1 MYHNSTIPVSSLKPM
16 SSKEEEAT
24 KIDSWTVW
32 AIGVGS
38 AMGGVFFGWE
48 FVLYG
53 GFISG
58 LFAVIYAA
66 IFYLLYAR
74 VITEL
79 SVRYQSSGG
88 SFDFVMDALGIRPA
102 IVVAI
107 MNVLKLICANAAT
120 ALAISSYLM
129 EAGLPTKYKYLVWIG
144 IYGAFTTLDCIGIK
158 QSAIAQVFATLLC
171 IGIVLFYVSSN
182 LTIFKASNLLTI
194 PDGSGKLSTL
204 YLFFKGLP
212 FAVQFF
218 DGFEE
223 MPLLFSYTKNAE
235 QTMPAAIN
243 ACYITILTIAL
254 GVIVSAAASAKAD
267 ELFNS
272 DAPLMVGIEAVY
284 GAGSTVANVVAYLIV
299 VGLLTNFFAF
309 IVYTSQQVQA
319 IAEANLFPR
328 LLAYREVSY
337 GAPVVASICSMVVG
351 LIVTAIF
358 EVLLGEEA
366 AQNTLLMASI
376 FPSMICY
383 LLVLQC
389 MVEIRRVEEKGKQS
403 LGLFTQRE
411 LRTLGYTTVV
421 QFYVKDAVTRSRIA
435 QGMVVVLM
443 IALLMLACQS
453 FDYTYGLLVFAVLA
467 VIFYLFMSHRAR
479 VDIRDEAKTAK
490 REQEQLQQVLL
501 MKQRQ
506 SQLHPES
513 VGIGR
518 SMLEGCDIYTSTD
531 AFQQKP
537 HGFPTA
543 TIVSPLSSSHLDE
556 AAEVV
561 VPASLGRRIESDDE
575 DGGWSDPERQGTEG
589 DDHDMEST
597 PFLGTRL
604 YRNHPSAS
612 HHRGPHGRGGGG
624 GRRIPHAAPD
634 HDAFQQQLDQETTST
649 PDDGDIDDDEDS
661 PGANGNTSLLGW
673 FVNLGGNTSSVS
685 TSAAQTDSGRHAYQP
700 IR

>member
-1 MYHNSTIPVSSLKPM
+1 MYHNSTIPVSSLKSI

-107 MNVLKLICANAAT
+107 MNVLKLVCANAAT

-129 EAGLPTKYKYLVWIG
+129 EAGLPTKYKYLIWIG
-144 IYGAFTTLDCIGIK
+144 IYGVFTTLDCIGIK

-171 IGIVLFYVSSN
+171 IGIVVFYVSSN
-182 LTIFKASNLLTI
+182 LTIFNASNLLTI
-194 PDGSGKLSTL
+194 PDGSGKLSSL

-243 ACYITILTIAL
+243 ACYVTILTIAL
-254 GVIVSAAASAKAD
+254 GVIISAAASAKAD

-284 GAGSTVANVVAYLIV
+284 GAGSVVANVVAYMIV

-328 LLAYREVSY
+328 ILAYREVSY

-351 LIVTAIF
+351 LFVTAIF

-403 LGLFTQRE
+403 MGLFTQRE

-421 QFYVKDAVTRSRIA
+421 QFYVQDAVMRSRIA

-443 IALLMLACQS
+443 IALLMLAFQS

-479 VDIRDEAKTAK
+479 ADIRDEAKTAK

-501 MKQRQ
+501 MKQQQ

-531 AFQQKP
+531 SYHKH
-537 HGFPTA
+537 HGLPTA
-543 TIVSPLSSSHLDE
+543 TIVSPLSSNQLDE
-556 AAEVV
+556 AEEV
-561 VPASLGRRIESDDE
+561 VPASRGRRIESDDE
-575 DGGWSDPERQGTEG
+575 EGLSDPERQGTE
-589 DDHDMEST
+589 DDHDTEST

-604 YRNHPSAS
+604 YRTHPSAS
-612 HHRGPHGRGGGG
+612 HHRGPHGRR
-624 GRRIPHAAPD
+624 GRRVPRAAPD
-634 HDAFQQQLDQETTST
+634 HDAFQQHVDQETTTT
-649 PDDGDIDDDEDS
+649 PDDGDVDDDDS
-661 PGANGNTSLLGW
+661 PGAGANASMLGW
-673 FVNLGGNTSSVS
+673 FVNLGGGGASSSSS
-685 TSAAQTDSGRHAYQP
+685 TSQSDSGRHAYQP

>member
-129 EAGLPTKYKYLVWIG
+129 EAGLPTKYKYLIWIG
-144 IYGAFTTLDCIGIK
+144 IYGTFTTLDCIGIK

-243 ACYITILTIAL
+243 ACYVTILTIAL

-284 GAGSTVANVVAYLIV
+284 GAGSMVANVVAYLIV

-328 LLAYREVSY
+328 ILAYREVSY
-337 GAPVVASICSMVVG
+337 GAPVIASICSMVVG
-351 LIVTAIF
+351 LFVTAIF

-403 LGLFTQRE
+403 MGLFTQRE

-421 QFYVKDAVTRSRIA
+421 QFYVQDAVTRSRIA

-443 IALLMLACQS
+443 IALLMLAFQS

-479 VDIRDEAKTAK
+479 MDIRDEAKTAK

-531 AFQQKP
+531 AYHK
-537 HGFPTA
+537 HHALPTA
-543 TIVSPLSSSHLDE
+543 TIVSPISSSQLDE

-561 VPASLGRRIESDDE
+561 VPASRGRRIESDDE
-575 DGGWSDPERQGTEG
+575 DGGVSDPERQGTEG
-589 DDHDMEST
+589 EEDDMEST

-604 YRNHPSAS
+604 YRHHPSAS
-612 HHRGPHGRGGGG
+612 HHRGPHGRGG
-624 GRRIPHAAPD
+624 RRIPRAAPD
-634 HDAFQQQLDQETTST
+634 HDAFQQQLDQETVT
-649 PDDGDIDDDEDS
+649 PDDGDVDEDGHS
-661 PGANGNTSLLGW
+661 GADGNTSLLGW
-673 FVNLGGNTSSVS
+673 FVNLGGNTSSTS
-685 TSAAQTDSGRHAYQP
+685 TSTSQTDSGRHAYQP